1 MLRALSLSL
10 IEMQEVQQLDI
21 REVENL
27 LIRLAKVSSDMTKS
41 TNFSGTVTK
50 KQTNE
55 ERIVIKKSAKKLNLD
70 AEYLKANINI

>member
-1 MLRALSLSL
+1 M
-10 IEMQEVQQLDI
+10 DN
-21 REVENL
+21 REIENL

-55 ERIVIKKSAKKLNLD
+55 ERIVIEKLAKKLNLD
-70 AEYLKANINI
+70 AEYLKANMND

>member
-1 MLRALSLSL
+1 M
-10 IEMQEVQQLDI
+10 DN
-21 REVENL
+21 REVEDL

-55 ERIVIKKSAKKLNLD
+55 ERIVIKKLAKKLNLD
-70 AEYLKANINI
+70 AEYLKANMND

>member
-21 REVENL
+21 RKVENL

>member
-1 MLRALSLSL
+1 MKN
-10 IEMQEVQQLDI
+10 
-21 REVENL
+21 REIENL

-55 ERIVIKKSAKKLNLD
+55 ERIVIEKLAKKLNLD
-70 AEYLKANINI
+70 AEYLKANMND

>member
-1 MLRALSLSL
+1 M
-10 IEMQEVQQLDI
+10 DN

-55 ERIVIKKSAKKLNLD
+55 ERIVIKKLAKKLNLD
-70 AEYLKANINI
+70 AEYLKANMND

>member
-1 MLRALSLSL
+1 M
-10 IEMQEVQQLDI
+10 EN

-55 ERIVIKKSAKKLNLD
+55 ERIVIKKLAKKLNLD
-70 AEYLKANINI
+70 AEYLKANMND

>member
-1 MLRALSLSL
+1 M
-10 IEMQEVQQLDI
+10 DI